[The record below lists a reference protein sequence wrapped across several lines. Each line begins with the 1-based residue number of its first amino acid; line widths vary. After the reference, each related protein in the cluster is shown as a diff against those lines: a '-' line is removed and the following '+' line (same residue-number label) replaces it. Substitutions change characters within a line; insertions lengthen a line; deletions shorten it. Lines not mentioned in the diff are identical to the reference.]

1 MWTAQKGFLG
11 PPRSIRSR
19 CRPGSTEADIDVF
32 AAEYQRTGFRG
43 GLNWYRNIDRNWELT
58 APWHGAI
65 IRQPALFIAGTRD
78 AVITGSLGQRAL
90 DDLESVVPNLAQK
103 ILLDGAGHWIQQE
116 RPDEVN
122 AALIE
127 FARAHTWTVLCGRR
141 EFKTLAFPSPSRRP
155 TCPSPT
161 TPDNVRLHYEEAG
174 SGTPLLFV
182 HEFAGDHRAWE
193 PQMRYFARR
202 YRCITYS
209 ARGYTP
215 SDVPPTPDSYGYERF
230 RDDVIVMLDH
240 LKIDKAHIVGLSM
253 GGYATLCAGIKYPQ
267 RALSLTLAGTGSGSE
282 RAYQE
287 EFRAAA
293 EVTAK
298 EYDTLGSA
306 GVAKTYGMGPAR
318 IPFEVKDPRG
328 YKEFYDQFASHD
340 AKGAANTLRGYQI
353 RRPSVYD
360 FEAEVKK
367 ITLPTLIVCG
377 DEDDPCIEPSVWL
390 KQHIATSG
398 LAMFPKSGHT
408 VNIEEPAL
416 FNQTL
421 GDFLALVD
429 AGRWGAR
436 DKRSMRAERK

>member
-1 MWTAQKGFLG
+1 M
-11 PPRSIRSR
+11 P
-19 CRPGSTEADIDVF
+19 F
-32 AAEYQRTGFRG
+32 AT
-43 GLNWYRNIDRNWELT
+43 
-58 APWHGAI
+58 
-65 IRQPALFIAGTRD
+65 TRD
-78 AVITGSLGQRAL
+78 
-90 DDLESVVPNLAQK
+90 N
-103 ILLDGAGHWIQQE
+103 
-116 RPDEVN
+116 
-122 AALIE
+122 
-127 FARAHTWTVLCGRR
+127 F
-141 EFKTLAFPSPSRRP
+141 
-155 TCPSPT
+155 
-161 TPDNVRLHYEEAG
+161 RLHYEEAG

-182 HEFAGDHRAWE
+182 HEFAGDWRAWE

-215 SDVPPTPDSYGYERF
+215 SDVPPSPDSYGYEKF
-230 RDDVIVMLDH
+230 RDDIVAMLDH
-240 LKIDKAHIVGLSM
+240 LKIEKAHIVGLSM

-282 RAYQE
+282 RWLTDD
-287 EFRAAA
+287 FRKAA
-293 EVTAK
+293 EATAK
-298 EYDTLGSA
+298 EYDTVGSS

-318 IPFEVKDPRG
+318 VPFEVKDPRG

-353 RRPSVYD
+353 NRPPIYD
-360 FEAEVKK
+360 FEADIKK
-367 ITLPTLIVCG
+367 IALPTLIICG
-377 DEDDPCIEPSVWL
+377 DEDDPCIEPSVYL
-390 KQHIATSG
+390 KKHIAASG

-436 DKRSMRAERK
+436 DKRSIRAEKK